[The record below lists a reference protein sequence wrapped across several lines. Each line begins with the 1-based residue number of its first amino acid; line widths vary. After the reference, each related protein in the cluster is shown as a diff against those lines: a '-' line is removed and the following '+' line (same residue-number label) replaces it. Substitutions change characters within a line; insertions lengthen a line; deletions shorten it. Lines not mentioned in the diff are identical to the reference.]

1 IALENHSIFPCRIN
15 PITHRLDPGVHAP
28 RAQKQGE
35 NMEESI
41 GFFDI
46 IWSIF
51 WLFLMVAWFWVM
63 ISVVSDIFRS
73 KDLNGI
79 SKAIWIGAVMLLPW
93 LGVLA
98 YLVLRGDKME
108 EHNRAALEKMEGA
121 QRDYIRSVA
130 NVSAADELERLATL
144 KEKGVLS
151 DEEFEAQ
158 KAKVLAV

>member
-1 IALENHSIFPCRIN
+1 
-15 PITHRLDPGVHAP
+15 
-28 RAQKQGE
+28 
-35 NMEESI
+35 MEESI

>member
-1 IALENHSIFPCRIN
+1 MQE
-15 PITHRLDPGVHAP
+15 T
-28 RAQKQGE
+28 
-35 NMEESI
+35 I

-73 KDLNGI
+73 KDLNGF
-79 SKAIWIGAVMLLPW
+79 SKAVWIGVVILLPW

-98 YLVLRGDKME
+98 YLILRGDKME
-108 EHNRAALEKMEGA
+108 EHNRAALEKLQSE

-130 NVSAADELERLATL
+130 TVSAADELERLAAL

-151 DEEFEAQ
+151 DEEFAAQ
-158 KAKVLAV
+158 KAKALAH

>member
-1 IALENHSIFPCRIN
+1 
-15 PITHRLDPGVHAP
+15 
-28 RAQKQGE
+28 
-35 NMEESI
+35 MEESI

-63 ISVVSDIFRS
+63 ISVVADIFRS
-73 KDLNGI
+73 KDMNGLT
-79 SKAIWIGAVMLLPW
+79 KAIWVGAVMLLPW

-108 EHNRAALEKMEGA
+108 EHNRAALEKMEDA

-151 DEEFEAQ
+151 DTEFEAQ

>member
-1 IALENHSIFPCRIN
+1 
-15 PITHRLDPGVHAP
+15 
-28 RAQKQGE
+28 
-35 NMEESI
+35 MEDTI

-73 KDLNGI
+73 KDLNGL

-108 EHNRAALEKMEGA
+108 EHNRAALEKMKDD

-130 NVSAADELERLATL
+130 SVSAADELERLAAL

-151 DEEFEAQ
+151 DEEFETQ
-158 KAKVLAV
+158 KAKVLGV

>member
-1 IALENHSIFPCRIN
+1 
-15 PITHRLDPGVHAP
+15 
-28 RAQKQGE
+28 
-35 NMEESI
+35 MEESI

-73 KDLNGI
+73 KDLNGL
-79 SKAIWIGAVMLLPW
+79 SKALWIGGVILLPW

-98 YLVLRGDKME
+98 YLIIRGDKME
-108 EHNRAALEKMEGA
+108 EHNRAAMAQLEDA

-130 NVSAADELERLATL
+130 TVSAADELERLAAL

-151 DEEFEAQ
+151 EEEFAAQ
-158 KAKVLAV
+158 KAKVLTS